1 MAKDFFEKK
10 IPHNGFSY
18 EKYSELADEK
28 VEKEAEIT
36 DEKEKELLEYTKL
49 NIRRSN
55 RINKTYSVSDE
66 LIQLLKA
73 VDKKQIWMMITED
86 WCGDSAQNLPYINKM
101 AEESDNIDLKIIYR
115 DQNLEIM
122 DQYLTNGTSRSIP
135 KLVAFDEEGNEL
147 FQWGPRP
154 QELVELVNQWKT
166 EMEPKEWKE
175 KIQLFYGR
183 NRGKAIEAEFIDILK
198 K

>member
-1 MAKDFFEKK
+1 MAKDFFINK
-10 IPHNGFSY
+10 IPHNGMTF

-28 VEKEAEIT
+28 VNNEAAVT

-49 NIRRSN
+49 NVHRTG
-55 RINKTYSVSDE
+55 RINKTYKVSEE
-66 LIQLLKA
+66 LKEVISKIG
-73 VDKKQIWMMITED
+73 KKQLWMMITED
-86 WCGDSAQNLPYINKM
+86 WCGDSAQNLPYIAKM
-101 AEESDNIDLKIIYR
+101 AEESENIDLKIIYR
-115 DQNLEIM
+115 DENLDIM

-135 KLVAFDEEGNEL
+135 KLVAFDEDGEEL

-154 QELVELVNQWKT
+154 QELVELVEQWKT

-183 NRGKAIEAEFIDILK
+183 NRGKAIEQEFIDLLK
-198 K
+198 

>member
-1 MAKDFFEKK
+1 MAKDFFINK
-10 IPHNGFSY
+10 IPHNGMTF

-28 VEKEAEIT
+28 VNNEASVT

-49 NIRRSN
+49 NVHRTG
-55 RINKTYSVSDE
+55 RINKTYKVSEE
-66 LIQLLKA
+66 LKEVISKIG
-73 VDKKQIWMMITED
+73 KKQLWMMITED
-86 WCGDSAQNLPYINKM
+86 WCGDSAQNLPYIAKM
-101 AEESDNIDLKIIYR
+101 AEESENIDLKIIYR
-115 DQNLEIM
+115 DENLDIM

-135 KLVAFDEEGNEL
+135 KLVAFDEDGEEL

-154 QELVELVNQWKT
+154 QELVELVEQWKT

-183 NRGKAIEAEFIDILK
+183 NRGKAIEQEFIDLLK
-198 K
+198 

>member
-1 MAKDFFEKK
+1 MAKDFFEKR
-10 IPHNGFSY
+10 IPHNGLTY
-18 EKYSELADEK
+18 EKYSRNADEK
-28 VEKEAEIT
+28 IANENQIT

-49 NIRRSN
+49 NVRRSS
-55 RINKTYSVSDE
+55 RINKTYNVSEE
-66 LIQLLKA
+66 LKELLKA
-73 VDKKQIWMMITED
+73 ADKKQIWMMITED
-86 WCGDSAQNLPYINKM
+86 WCGDSAQNLPHIAKM
-101 AEESDNIDLKIIYR
+101 ADESENIELKIIYR
-115 DQNLEIM
+115 DQNLDVM
-122 DQYLTNGTSRSIP
+122 DQYLTNGTARSIP

-183 NRGKAIEAEFIDILK
+183 NRGKAIEQDFIEILK
-198 K
+198 R